1 MATRTA
7 PTIDG
12 SPTNSTVRIRVI
24 DANGDIRSDSYRIE
38 IVTPA
43 LIETF
48 VAAMSA
54 ATNAS
59 IYEVDVSANYV
70 GARSKSN
77 ATDAV
82 FVSKDQNIVMQMKNT
97 NNQALDI
104 FLPAPDDDNFVLDTE
119 QPDPASTE
127 LSAITTAFAA
137 LKTVTFSPTQY
148 RFTERRDKN
157 PAVLL

>member
-12 SPTNSTVRIRVI
+12 TPTSSTVRLRWI
-24 DANGDIRSDSYRIE
+24 DAKGDLRSDSYRIE

-54 ATNAS
+54 ASNAS
-59 IYEVDVSANYV
+59 LYEVDVSANYV

-77 ATDAV
+77 GTDDV
-82 FVSKDQNIVMQMKNT
+82 FESKDQNVVMQMGNI
-97 NNQALDI
+97 NLDKLDLY
-104 FLPAPDDDNFVLDTE
+104 LPAPDDANFVAGTE
-119 QPDPASTE
+119 QPDPAATE
-127 LSAITTAFAA
+127 LSDITTAFAA
-137 LKTVTFSPTQY
+137 LKTVTYTPTQY